1 MNYNNKHI
9 AILSAFFISSTVLV
23 GKLAQLQLFD
33 DSYKRI
39 AERTILDKEVKF
51 PSRGNIYD
59 RNNKLLTFNKPIYDL
74 ECVYKNV
81 DWDMD
86 TTFFCELL
94 DIEKKDFIENI
105 QKDWSSHRYH
115 KSIPFVFL
123 SKINPQNFTKFQEHL
138 FRFPGFYPVLRN
150 IRAYPHENASH
161 LLGYLGEVDLN
172 QVNDASSDYE
182 RGDFIGKSGLEK
194 TYEKVLKGQKG
205 VEFLIRDN
213 VGREVSSFNKGSMD
227 SLSQAGTDL
236 FSSIDLDLQQYCE
249 ELMTSKRGS
258 VVAIEP
264 SSGEILAMVSAPAYD
279 PNLLNLDKNR
289 GKAYLELRRDK
300 IQKPLLDR
308 SISARYPPGSIFKP
322 VLSLIALQEGVFS
335 KFKTVSCNGYYE
347 YRTFKFGCHR
357 HASPCGL
364 KCALINSCNSYFFE
378 MVRRLIEKEGYQS
391 PATGLN
397 ILKEHLQDFGLGSE
411 LGVDLT
417 SEQGGFI
424 PSPSYYDNLYN
435 EPGVKWRSTYIMSIG
450 IGQGE
455 LDLTTLQ
462 MANLATIIANR
473 GYYITPHLVKGFS
486 NPKIQLAP
494 AYSIKKQVRIDS
506 SHFETVIDGMR
517 QAILYGTGYRANTA
531 GITICGKTGTSQNP
545 HGDDHSVFFAF
556 APRENPKIA
565 IAIYVENAGFGGDIA
580 APIAGLVIEKYIKG
594 EIKRPNLHQQMV
606 DMDLISKDLPEIEKE
621 EETNED
627 L

>member
-9 AILSAFFISSTVLV
+9 AIVACFFISSSILL
-23 GKLAQLQLFD
+23 GKLAQLQIFD

-39 AERTILDKEVKF
+39 AERTILDKETKY

-59 RNNKLLTFNKPIYDL
+59 RNEKLLTYNKPIYDL
-74 ECVYKNV
+74 ECVYKNI
-81 DWDMD
+81 DSDMD

-94 DIEKKDFIENI
+94 DIDRKTFITNI
-105 QKDWSSHRYH
+105 EKDWSSHRYH

-123 SKINPQNFTKFQEHL
+123 SKINPQNFSRFQEQL

-150 IRAYPHENASH
+150 IRAYPHENAAH

-172 QVNDASSDYE
+172 QISKEDSDYQ

-194 TYEKVLKGQKG
+194 KYESVLKGQKG

-227 SLSQAGTDL
+227 SLSKAGIDL
-236 FSSIDLDLQQYCE
+236 QSTIDLDLQQYCE
-249 ELMTSKRGS
+249 ELMSSKRGS
-258 VVAIEP
+258 IVALEP
-264 SSGEILAMVSAPAYD
+264 STGEILAMVSTPTYD

-322 VLSLIALQEGVFS
+322 ILSLIALQEGVIS
-335 KFKTVSCNGYYE
+335 RYKTVRCNGYYE
-347 YRTFKFGCHR
+347 YRTFRFGCHR
-357 HASPCGL
+357 HASPCNL

-378 MVRRLIEKEGYQS
+378 TVRKLIEKEGYQNPS
-391 PATGLN
+391 AGLN
-397 ILKEHLQDFGLGSE
+397 ILTGHLKDFGLGNE

-417 SEQGGFI
+417 SEKTGFI
-424 PSPSYYDNLYN
+424 PSPAYYNNLYS
-435 EPGVKWRSTYIMSIG
+435 EPGVNWRSTYIMSIG

-462 MANLATIIANR
+462 MSNLAAIIANR
-473 GYYITPHLVKGFS
+473 GFYITPHLIKGFS
-486 NPKIQLAP
+486 DSSIAMAP
-494 AYSIKKQVRIDS
+494 AYSIRKKVRVDS
-506 SHFETVIDGMR
+506 THFEPVIDGMR
-517 QAILYGTGYRANTA
+517 QSILYGTGYRANTA

-556 APRENPKIA
+556 APRENPTIA
-565 IAIYVENAGFGGDIA
+565 IAVYVENAGFGGDIA
-580 APIAGLVIEKYIKG
+580 APIAGLVMEKYIKG
-594 EIKRPNLHQQMV
+594 EVKRPILHQQMK
-606 DMDLISKDLPEIEKE
+606 DMDLISKDLPEEEKE
-621 EETNED
+621 IED
-627 L
+627 DNL